1 MLVHGSNANAVADF
15 RVNTKCGKRESQD
28 IELMKI
34 TWKILAR
41 PLLLGVFFHLAS
53 NAAIYAQQA
62 STQTDIARKE
72 TAAVLAATPPMGWNS
87 WDAYGESVSEADI
100 RANAQAMAHS
110 LKAHGWEYVVVDM
123 GWYITNHTGETNDKN
138 SKYSLDEFGRF
149 TPATNSIP
157 SATSGA
163 GFKPLADYVHSL
175 GLKFGI
181 HILRGIPKQAVNA
194 NLPIEGSSFRA
205 ADAADTKDT
214 CPWNPFNYGVD
225 PAKPAGQA
233 YYDSIARLYAQW
245 GVDFLKVDC
254 ISSHPYKGEDIGM
267 IREALD
273 KTGRPIVL
281 SLSPGPAPL
290 DKADEMQKYAQLWR
304 ISDDVWDVW
313 KTSEDFPQGP
323 GNQFA
328 RAAAWAVH
336 SGPGHWP
343 DADMLPLGSLRP
355 SAGWGQARETRLTK
369 EEQRSL
375 LTLWCMFRS
384 PMIMG
389 GNLTALAKDPWTT
402 SLLTNDEVLAVDQ
415 HAKDSR
421 AVLQTESS
429 AVWVSRPSDGQG
441 YYVALF
447 NLSDKPQSLEHD
459 WKLLG
464 VAAGQYK
471 VRDLWERKE
480 VGSSARLQANLPPHG
495 SILYRIVPQ

>member
-1 MLVHGSNANAVADF
+1 MKTKWKMLAGFLAVGVSSHLATISTTLAQKE
-15 RVNTKCGKRESQD
+15 RTTV
-28 IELMKI
+28 
-34 TWKILAR
+34 LAR
-41 PLLLGVFFHLAS
+41 
-53 NAAIYAQQA
+53 
-62 STQTDIARKE
+62 
-72 TAAVLAATPPMGWNS
+72 TPPMGWNS

-100 RANAQAMAHS
+100 RANALWMAQN
-110 LKAHGWEYVVVDM
+110 LKSHGWEYIVVDM
-123 GWYITNHTGETNDKN
+123 GWYITNHTGETNAKN

-157 SATSGA
+157 SANSGA
-163 GFKPLADYVHSL
+163 GFKPLAEYVHSL

-181 HILRGIPKQAVNA
+181 HILRGIPKQAVDL
-194 NLPIEGSSFRA
+194 NLPVEGSSFHA

-254 ISSHPYKGEDIGM
+254 ISSHPYKGEDIRM

-273 KTGRPIVL
+273 KTGRAIVL

-290 DKADEMQKYAQLWR
+290 DKAREMQRYAQLWR

-313 KTSEDFPQGP
+313 KTTENFPQGP

-328 RAAAWAVH
+328 RTAAWAVH

-355 SAGWGQARETRLTK
+355 SAGWGESRETRLTK

-375 LTLWCMFRS
+375 LTLWSIVRS
-384 PMIMG
+384 PLIMG
-389 GNLTALAKDPWTT
+389 GNLTALQRDPWTT

-415 HAKDSR
+415 HSKDSR
-421 AVLQTESS
+421 AAIQTENS
-429 AVWVSRPSDGQG
+429 AVWVSRPAEGLG
-441 YYVALF
+441 YYVAVF
-447 NLSDKPQSLEHD
+447 NLSDQPRTLQYD
-459 WKLLG
+459 WTELG
-464 VAAGQYK
+464 LAAGQYK
-471 VRDLWERKE
+471 VHDLWEHQEAGPIALLK
-480 VGSSARLQANLPPHG
+480 LNLSPHA
-495 SILYRIVPQ
+495 STLYKIIPQ

>member
-1 MLVHGSNANAVADF
+1 MK
-15 RVNTKCGKRESQD
+15 TK
-28 IELMKI
+28 
-34 TWKILAR
+34 WKTLAGFLALGVSSHLATISTALAQKERTTVLAR
-41 PLLLGVFFHLAS
+41 
-53 NAAIYAQQA
+53 
-62 STQTDIARKE
+62 
-72 TAAVLAATPPMGWNS
+72 TPPMGWNS

-100 RANAQAMAHS
+100 RANAQWMAQN
-110 LKAHGWEYVVVDM
+110 LKPHGWEYVVVDM
-123 GWYITNHTGETNDKN
+123 GWYITNHTGETNAKN

-157 SATSGA
+157 SANSGA

-181 HILRGIPKQAVNA
+181 HILRGIPKQAVDA
-194 NLPIEGSSFRA
+194 NLPVEGSSFHA

-233 YYDSIARLYAQW
+233 YYDSIARLYAHW

-254 ISSHPYKGEDIGM
+254 ISSHPYKGEDVRM

-273 KTGRPIVL
+273 KTGRAIVL

-290 DKADEMQKYAQLWR
+290 DKAREMERYAQLWR

-313 KTSEDFPQGP
+313 KTTENFPQGP

-328 RAAAWAVH
+328 RTAAWAVH

-355 SAGWGQARETRLTK
+355 SAGWGESRETRLTK

-375 LTLWCMFRS
+375 LTLWCIVRS
-384 PMIMG
+384 PLIMG
-389 GNLTALAKDPWTT
+389 GNLTALETDPWTT

-415 HAKDSR
+415 HSTDSR
-421 AVLQTESS
+421 AAIQTENS
-429 AVWVSRPSDGQG
+429 AVWVSRPAEGLG
-441 YYVALF
+441 YYVAVF
-447 NLSDKPQSLEHD
+447 NLSDEPQTLQYGWTE
-459 WKLLG
+459 LG
-464 VAAGQYK
+464 LAAGRYK
-471 VRDLWERKE
+471 VRDLWEHKE
-480 VGSSARLQANLPPHG
+480 AGPIALLKVNLSPHAAT
-495 SILYRIVPQ
+495 LYKIIPQ

>member
-1 MLVHGSNANAVADF
+1 MKTKWKMLAGFLALGVSSHVATISTALAQKE
-15 RVNTKCGKRESQD
+15 RTTV
-28 IELMKI
+28 
-34 TWKILAR
+34 LAR
-41 PLLLGVFFHLAS
+41 
-53 NAAIYAQQA
+53 
-62 STQTDIARKE
+62 
-72 TAAVLAATPPMGWNS
+72 TPPMGWNS

-100 RANAQAMAHS
+100 RANAQWMAQN
-110 LKAHGWEYVVVDM
+110 LKSHGWEYIVVDM
-123 GWYITNHTGETNDKN
+123 GWYITNHTGETNAKN

-157 SATSGA
+157 SANSGA

-181 HILRGIPKQAVNA
+181 HILRGIPKQAVDA
-194 NLPIEGSSFRA
+194 NLPVAGSSFHA

-225 PAKPAGQA
+225 PGKPAGQA

-254 ISSHPYKGEDIGM
+254 ISSHPYKGEDIRM

-273 KTGRPIVL
+273 KTGRSIVL

-290 DKADEMQKYAQLWR
+290 DKAREMQKYAQLWR

-313 KTSEDFPQGP
+313 KTTENFPQGP

-328 RAAAWAVH
+328 RTAAWAVH

-355 SAGWGQARETRLTK
+355 SAGWDESRETRLTK

-375 LTLWCMFRS
+375 LTLWCIVRS
-384 PMIMG
+384 PLIMG
-389 GNLTALAKDPWTT
+389 GNLTALQGDPWTT

-415 HAKDSR
+415 HSKDSR
-421 AVLQTESS
+421 AAIQTENS
-429 AVWVSRPSDGQG
+429 AVWVSRPAEGRG
-441 YYVALF
+441 YYVAVF
-447 NLSDKPQSLEHD
+447 NLSDQPRAFQYD
-459 WKLLG
+459 WTELG
-464 VAAGQYK
+464 LAAGQYK
-471 VRDLWERKE
+471 ARDLWEHKE
-480 VGSSARLQANLPPHG
+480 AGPIALLKLNLSPHA
-495 SILYRIVPQ
+495 SILYKIIPQ

>member
-1 MLVHGSNANAVADF
+1 MKTKWKMLAGFLAAGVSSHLTSIATALAQKERTTV
-15 RVNTKCGKRESQD
+15 
-28 IELMKI
+28 
-34 TWKILAR
+34 LAR
-41 PLLLGVFFHLAS
+41 
-53 NAAIYAQQA
+53 
-62 STQTDIARKE
+62 
-72 TAAVLAATPPMGWNS
+72 TPPMGWNS
-87 WDAYGESVSEADI
+87 WDAYGESVSETDI
-100 RANAQAMAHS
+100 RANALWMAQN
-110 LKAHGWEYVVVDM
+110 LKSHGWEYVVVDM
-123 GWYITNHTGETNDKN
+123 GWYITNHTGETNAKN
-138 SKYSLDEFGRF
+138 SKYSVDEFGRF

-157 SATSGA
+157 SANSGA

-181 HILRGIPKQAVNA
+181 HILRGIPKQAVEA
-194 NLPIEGSSFRA
+194 NLPVEGSSFHA

-254 ISSHPYKGEDIGM
+254 ISSHPYKGEDIRM

-273 KTGRPIVL
+273 KTGRPILL

-290 DKADEMQKYAQLWR
+290 DKTHEMQKYAQLWR

-313 KTSEDFPQGP
+313 KTTENFPQGP
-323 GNQFA
+323 GNQFV
-328 RAAAWAVH
+328 RAAAWAAH

-355 SAGWGQARETRLTK
+355 SAGWGESRETRLTK

-384 PMIMG
+384 PLIMG
-389 GNLTALAKDPWTT
+389 GNLTALQKDSWTT

-415 HAKDSR
+415 HSKDSR
-421 AVLQTESS
+421 AALQTENS
-429 AVWVSRPSDGQG
+429 AVWVSRPAEGQG
-441 YYVALF
+441 YYVAVF
-447 NLSDKPQSLEHD
+447 NLSDQPQTLQYD
-459 WKLLG
+459 WKELG
-464 VAAGQYK
+464 LAAGQYK
-471 VRDLWERKE
+471 VHDLWEHKE
-480 VGSSARLQANLPPHG
+480 VGPIALLKLNLSPHA
-495 SILYRIVPQ
+495 STLYKIVPQ

>member
-1 MLVHGSNANAVADF
+1 MKTKWKMLAAFLALGVSSHLATISTALAQKDGTTV
-15 RVNTKCGKRESQD
+15 
-28 IELMKI
+28 
-34 TWKILAR
+34 LAR
-41 PLLLGVFFHLAS
+41 
-53 NAAIYAQQA
+53 
-62 STQTDIARKE
+62 
-72 TAAVLAATPPMGWNS
+72 TPPMGWNS

-100 RANAQAMAHS
+100 RANAQWMAQN
-110 LKAHGWEYVVVDM
+110 LKSHGWEYIVVDM
-123 GWYITNHTGETNDKN
+123 GWYITNHTGESNAKN

-157 SATSGA
+157 SANSSA

-181 HILRGIPKQAVNA
+181 HILRGIPKQAVDA
-194 NLPIEGSSFRA
+194 NLPVEGSSFHA
-205 ADAADTKDT
+205 ADAADRKDT

-233 YYDSIARLYAQW
+233 YYASIARLYAQW

-254 ISSHPYKGEDIGM
+254 ISSHPYKGEDIRM

-273 KTGRPIVL
+273 KTGRAIVL

-290 DKADEMQKYAQLWR
+290 DKAREIARYAQLWR

-313 KTSEDFPQGP
+313 KTTENFPQGP

-328 RAAAWAVH
+328 RTAAWAVH

-355 SAGWGQARETRLTK
+355 SAGWGESRETRLTK

-375 LTLWCMFRS
+375 LTLWCIVRS
-384 PMIMG
+384 PLIMG
-389 GNLTALAKDPWTT
+389 GNLTALQTDPWTT

-415 HAKDSR
+415 HSKDSR
-421 AVLQTESS
+421 AAIQTENS
-429 AVWVSRPSDGQG
+429 AVWVSRPAEGPG
-441 YYVALF
+441 YYVAVF
-447 NLSDKPQSLEHD
+447 NLSDQPQTLQYHWTE
-459 WKLLG
+459 LG
-464 VAAGQYK
+464 LAAGRYK
-471 VRDLWERKE
+471 VHDLWEHQEAGPIALLK
-480 VGSSARLQANLPPHG
+480 VNLSPHA
-495 SILYRIVPQ
+495 STLYKIIPQ

>member
-1 MLVHGSNANAVADF
+1 MKTKWKMLAAFLALGVSSHLATISTALAQKDGTTV
-15 RVNTKCGKRESQD
+15 
-28 IELMKI
+28 
-34 TWKILAR
+34 LAR
-41 PLLLGVFFHLAS
+41 
-53 NAAIYAQQA
+53 
-62 STQTDIARKE
+62 
-72 TAAVLAATPPMGWNS
+72 TPPMGWNS

-100 RANAQAMAHS
+100 RANAQWMAQN
-110 LKAHGWEYVVVDM
+110 LKSHGWEYIVVDM
-123 GWYITNHTGETNDKN
+123 GWYITNHTGETNAKN

-157 SATSGA
+157 SANSSA

-181 HILRGIPKQAVNA
+181 HILRGIPKQAVDA
-194 NLPIEGSSFRA
+194 NLPVEGSSFHA
-205 ADAADTKDT
+205 ADAADRKDT

-254 ISSHPYKGEDIGM
+254 ISSHPYKGEDIRM

-273 KTGRPIVL
+273 KTGRAIVL

-290 DKADEMQKYAQLWR
+290 DKAREIARYAQLWR

-313 KTSEDFPQGP
+313 KTTENFPQGP

-328 RAAAWAVH
+328 RTAAWAVH

-355 SAGWGQARETRLTK
+355 SAGWGESRETRLTK

-375 LTLWCMFRS
+375 LTLWCIVRS
-384 PMIMG
+384 PLIMG
-389 GNLTALAKDPWTT
+389 GNLTALQTDPWTT

-415 HAKDSR
+415 HSKDSR
-421 AVLQTESS
+421 AAIQTENS
-429 AVWVSRPSDGQG
+429 AVWVSRPAEGPG
-441 YYVALF
+441 YYVAVF
-447 NLSDKPQSLEHD
+447 NLSDQPQTLQYHWTE
-459 WKLLG
+459 LG
-464 VAAGQYK
+464 LAAGRYK
-471 VRDLWERKE
+471 VHDLWEHQEAGPIALLK
-480 VGSSARLQANLPPHG
+480 VNLSPHA
-495 SILYRIVPQ
+495 STLYKIIPQ

>member
-1 MLVHGSNANAVADF
+1 MKTKWKMLAAFLALGVSSHLATISTALAQKDGTTV
-15 RVNTKCGKRESQD
+15 
-28 IELMKI
+28 
-34 TWKILAR
+34 LAR
-41 PLLLGVFFHLAS
+41 
-53 NAAIYAQQA
+53 
-62 STQTDIARKE
+62 
-72 TAAVLAATPPMGWNS
+72 TPPMGWNS

-100 RANAQAMAHS
+100 RANAQWMAQN
-110 LKAHGWEYVVVDM
+110 LKSHGWEYIVVDM
-123 GWYITNHTGETNDKN
+123 GWYITNHTGESNAKN

-157 SATSGA
+157 SANSSA

-181 HILRGIPKQAVNA
+181 HILRGIPKQAVDA
-194 NLPIEGSSFRA
+194 NLPVEGSSFHA
-205 ADAADTKDT
+205 ADAADRKDT

-254 ISSHPYKGEDIGM
+254 ISSHPYKGEDIRM

-273 KTGRPIVL
+273 KTGRAIVL

-290 DKADEMQKYAQLWR
+290 DKAREIARYAQLWR

-313 KTSEDFPQGP
+313 KTTENFPQGP

-328 RAAAWAVH
+328 RTAAWAVH

-355 SAGWGQARETRLTK
+355 SAGWGESRETRLTK

-375 LTLWCMFRS
+375 LTLWCIVRS
-384 PMIMG
+384 PLIMG
-389 GNLTALAKDPWTT
+389 GNLTALQTDPWTT

-415 HAKDSR
+415 HSKDSR
-421 AVLQTESS
+421 AAIQTENS
-429 AVWVSRPSDGQG
+429 AVWVSRPAEGPG
-441 YYVALF
+441 YYVAVF
-447 NLSDKPQSLEHD
+447 NLSDQPQTLQYHWTE
-459 WKLLG
+459 LG
-464 VAAGQYK
+464 LAAGRYK
-471 VRDLWERKE
+471 VHDLWEHQEAGPIALLK
-480 VGSSARLQANLPPHG
+480 VNLSPHA
-495 SILYRIVPQ
+495 STLYKIIPQ

>member
-1 MLVHGSNANAVADF
+1 MKTKWKMLAGFLALGVSSHLATISTALAQKE
-15 RVNTKCGKRESQD
+15 RTT
-28 IELMKI
+28 M
-34 TWKILAR
+34 LAR
-41 PLLLGVFFHLAS
+41 
-53 NAAIYAQQA
+53 
-62 STQTDIARKE
+62 
-72 TAAVLAATPPMGWNS
+72 TPPMGWNS

-100 RANAQAMAHS
+100 RANAQWMAQN
-110 LKAHGWEYVVVDM
+110 LKSHGWEYIVVDM
-123 GWYITNHTGETNDKN
+123 GWYITNHTGETNAKN

-157 SATSGA
+157 SANSGA

-181 HILRGIPKQAVNA
+181 HILRGIPKQAVDA
-194 NLPIEGSSFRA
+194 NLPVEGSSFHA

-254 ISSHPYKGEDIGM
+254 ISSHPYKGEDIRM

-290 DKADEMQKYAQLWR
+290 DKAREMAKYAQLWR

-313 KTSEDFPQGP
+313 KTTENFPQGP

-328 RAAAWAVH
+328 RTAAWAVH

-355 SAGWGQARETRLTK
+355 SAGWGESRETRLTK

-375 LTLWCMFRS
+375 LTLWCIVRS
-384 PMIMG
+384 PLIMG
-389 GNLTALAKDPWTT
+389 GNLTALQRDPWTT

-421 AVLQTESS
+421 AAIQTENS
-429 AVWVSRPSDGQG
+429 AVWVSRPAEGLG
-441 YYVALF
+441 YYVAVF
-447 NLSDKPQSLEHD
+447 NLSDQPQTLQYD
-459 WKLLG
+459 WKELG
-464 VAAGQYK
+464 LAAGQYK
-471 VRDLWERKE
+471 VHDLWEHKE
-480 VGSSARLQANLPPHG
+480 AG
-495 SILYRIVPQ
+495 SIALLKLNLSPHASTLYKIIPQ

>member
-1 MLVHGSNANAVADF
+1 MKTKWKMLAAFLALGVSSHLATISTALAQKDGTTV
-15 RVNTKCGKRESQD
+15 
-28 IELMKI
+28 
-34 TWKILAR
+34 LAR
-41 PLLLGVFFHLAS
+41 
-53 NAAIYAQQA
+53 
-62 STQTDIARKE
+62 
-72 TAAVLAATPPMGWNS
+72 TPPMGWNS

-100 RANAQAMAHS
+100 RANAQWMAQH
-110 LKAHGWEYVVVDM
+110 LKSHGWEYMVVDM
-123 GWYITNHTGETNDKN
+123 GWYITNHTGESNAKN

-157 SATSGA
+157 SANSGA

-181 HILRGIPKQAVNA
+181 HILRGIPKQAVDA
-194 NLPIEGSSFRA
+194 NLPVEGSSFHA
-205 ADAADTKDT
+205 ADAADRKDT

-254 ISSHPYKGEDIGM
+254 ISSHPYKGEDIRM

-273 KTGRPIVL
+273 KTGRAIVL

-290 DKADEMQKYAQLWR
+290 DKAREIARYAQLWR

-313 KTSEDFPQGP
+313 KTTENFPQGP

-328 RAAAWAVH
+328 RTAAWAVH

-355 SAGWGQARETRLTK
+355 SAGWGESRETRLTK

-375 LTLWCMFRS
+375 LTLWCIVRS
-384 PMIMG
+384 PLIMG
-389 GNLTALAKDPWTT
+389 GNLTALQTDPWTT

-415 HAKDSR
+415 HSKDSR
-421 AVLQTESS
+421 AAIQTENS
-429 AVWVSRPSDGQG
+429 AVWVSRPAEGPG
-441 YYVALF
+441 YYVAVF
-447 NLSDKPQSLEHD
+447 NLSDQPQTLQYHWTE
-459 WKLLG
+459 LG
-464 VAAGQYK
+464 LAAGRYK
-471 VRDLWERKE
+471 VHDLWEHQ
-480 VGSSARLQANLPPHG
+480 QAGPIALLKVNLSPHA
-495 SILYRIVPQ
+495 STLYKIIPQ

>member
-1 MLVHGSNANAVADF
+1 MKTKWKMLAAFLALGVSSHLATISTALAQKDGTTV
-15 RVNTKCGKRESQD
+15 
-28 IELMKI
+28 
-34 TWKILAR
+34 LAR
-41 PLLLGVFFHLAS
+41 
-53 NAAIYAQQA
+53 
-62 STQTDIARKE
+62 
-72 TAAVLAATPPMGWNS
+72 TPPMGWNS

-100 RANAQAMAHS
+100 RANAQWMAQN
-110 LKAHGWEYVVVDM
+110 LKSHGWEYIVVDM
-123 GWYITNHTGETNDKN
+123 GWYITNHTGESNAKN

-157 SATSGA
+157 SANSSA

-181 HILRGIPKQAVNA
+181 HILRGIPKQAVDA
-194 NLPIEGSSFRA
+194 NLPVEGSSFHA

-225 PAKPAGQA
+225 PAKPAAQA
-233 YYDSIARLYAQW
+233 YYDSMARLYAQW

-254 ISSHPYKGEDIGM
+254 ISSHPYKGEDIRM

-273 KTGRPIVL
+273 KTGRAIVL

-290 DKADEMQKYAQLWR
+290 DKAREIARYAQLWR

-313 KTSEDFPQGP
+313 KTTENFPQGP

-328 RAAAWAVH
+328 RTAAWAVH

-355 SAGWGQARETRLTK
+355 SAGWGESRETRLTK

-375 LTLWCMFRS
+375 LTLWCIVRS
-384 PMIMG
+384 PLIMG
-389 GNLTALAKDPWTT
+389 GNLTALQTDPWTT

-415 HAKDSR
+415 HSKDSR
-421 AVLQTESS
+421 AAIQTENS
-429 AVWVSRPSDGQG
+429 AVWVSRPAEGLG
-441 YYVALF
+441 YYVAVF
-447 NLSDKPQSLEHD
+447 NLSDQPQTLQYHWTE
-459 WKLLG
+459 LG
-464 VAAGQYK
+464 LAAGRYK
-471 VRDLWERKE
+471 VHDLWEHQEAGPIALLK
-480 VGSSARLQANLPPHG
+480 VNLSPHA
-495 SILYRIVPQ
+495 STLYKIIPQ

>member
-1 MLVHGSNANAVADF
+1 MKTKWKMLAAFLALGVSSHLATISTALAQKDGTTV
-15 RVNTKCGKRESQD
+15 
-28 IELMKI
+28 
-34 TWKILAR
+34 LAR
-41 PLLLGVFFHLAS
+41 
-53 NAAIYAQQA
+53 
-62 STQTDIARKE
+62 
-72 TAAVLAATPPMGWNS
+72 TPPMGWNS

-100 RANAQAMAHS
+100 RANAQWMAQN
-110 LKAHGWEYVVVDM
+110 LKSHGWEYIVVDM
-123 GWYITNHTGETNDKN
+123 GWYITNHTGESNAKN

-157 SATSGA
+157 SANSSA

-181 HILRGIPKQAVNA
+181 HILRGIPKQAVDA
-194 NLPIEGSSFRA
+194 NLPVEGSSFHA
-205 ADAADTKDT
+205 ADAADRKDT

-254 ISSHPYKGEDIGM
+254 ISSHPYKGEDIRM

-273 KTGRPIVL
+273 KTGRAIVL

-290 DKADEMQKYAQLWR
+290 DKAREIARYAQLWR

-313 KTSEDFPQGP
+313 KTTENFPQGP

-328 RAAAWAVH
+328 RTAAWAVH

-355 SAGWGQARETRLTK
+355 SAGWGESRETRLTK

-375 LTLWCMFRS
+375 LTLWSIVRS
-384 PMIMG
+384 PLIMG
-389 GNLTALAKDPWTT
+389 GNLTALQRDPWTT

-415 HAKDSR
+415 HSKDSR
-421 AVLQTESS
+421 AAIQTENS
-429 AVWVSRPSDGQG
+429 AVWVSRPAEGPG
-441 YYVALF
+441 YYVAVF
-447 NLSDKPQSLEHD
+447 NLSDQPQTLQYHWTE
-459 WKLLG
+459 LG
-464 VAAGQYK
+464 LAAGRYK
-471 VRDLWERKE
+471 VHDLWEHQEAGPIALLK
-480 VGSSARLQANLPPHG
+480 LNLSPHA
-495 SILYRIVPQ
+495 STLYKIIPQ

>member
-1 MLVHGSNANAVADF
+1 MKTKWKMLAGFLALGVSSHLATISTALAQKERTTA
-15 RVNTKCGKRESQD
+15 
-28 IELMKI
+28 
-34 TWKILAR
+34 LAR
-41 PLLLGVFFHLAS
+41 
-53 NAAIYAQQA
+53 
-62 STQTDIARKE
+62 
-72 TAAVLAATPPMGWNS
+72 TPPMGWNS

-100 RANAQAMAHS
+100 RANAQWMAQN
-110 LKAHGWEYVVVDM
+110 LKSHGWEYIVVDM
-123 GWYITNHTGETNDKN
+123 GWYITNHTGETNAKN

-157 SATSGA
+157 SANSVG

-181 HILRGIPKQAVNA
+181 HILRGIPKQAVDA
-194 NLPIEGSSFRA
+194 NLPVEGSSFHA

-254 ISSHPYKGEDIGM
+254 ISSHPYKGEDIRM

-290 DKADEMQKYAQLWR
+290 DKAREMAKYAQLWR

-313 KTSEDFPQGP
+313 KTTENFPQGP

-328 RAAAWAVH
+328 RTAAWAVH

-355 SAGWGQARETRLTK
+355 SAGWGESRETRLTK

-375 LTLWCMFRS
+375 LTLWCIARS
-384 PMIMG
+384 PLIMG
-389 GNLTALAKDPWTT
+389 GNLTALQGDPWTT
-402 SLLTNDEVLAVDQ
+402 SLLTNDEVLTVDQ
-415 HAKDSR
+415 HSKDSR
-421 AVLQTESS
+421 AAIQTENS
-429 AVWVSRPSDGQG
+429 AVWVSRPAEGRG
-441 YYVALF
+441 YYVAVF
-447 NLSDKPQSLEHD
+447 NLSDQPQALQYD
-459 WKLLG
+459 WTELG
-464 VAAGQYK
+464 LAAGQYK
-471 VRDLWERKE
+471 VHDLWDHKE
-480 VGSSARLQANLPPHG
+480 AGPIALLKLNLSPHA
-495 SILYRIVPQ
+495 SILYKIIPQ